1 MEIDEVAARVVRSY
15 WALLLVMTVVPLT
28 LVALLMSA
36 QVPPS
41 VAKSRLQAGGGVTD
55 AEVGDAG
62 VSIVVSKVKAFATS
76 DTLLRDVLR
85 QQGIDRSPTKVA
97 KAVEVSGLGTST
109 IVELSVKDS
118 EPDVAQ
124 ALTDAIGTAVVQ
136 EINESSQGA
145 IRQRLAEIDE
155 RVRVLQ
161 RRLGP
166 LTRGTAERDPDTD
179 TVNERDLVQAELADL
194 RSDRSDLRNQ
204 LLATSRSSV
213 VQPAVLAPTSDPT
226 VMMSVIAGLVGLVG
240 GILIAVVVEAA
251 RPTIPG
257 QRRVAR
263 RLGVPLLGHTDR
275 GPGQLADLG
284 RRVRL
289 AAKKQD
295 VDRVTLVG
303 APGPLPHELVSTVA
317 AAVYGDGVPYGDD
330 ASTVAARPVH
340 ARVDDTETSE
350 ERPAGSGGK
359 DADGDDPS
367 PSGPGSN
374 NTGSNTTGSNT
385 TGTEGAKSTSLV
397 RAAGTA
403 VMPKTPVEV
412 APVEARRPVAARPL
426 CHVHAFEDMDPNADD
441 VVGVVVAVGPVTT
454 AAGLDAV
461 RDLVAASGWPLLGVV
476 AASRKETSPQ
486 NRGFAR
492 IRSLARGRT
501 GT

>member
-85 QQGIDRSPTKVA
+85 QQGIDRSTTKVA

-118 EPDVAQ
+118 DPDVAQ
-124 ALTDAIGTAVVQ
+124 ALTDAIGAAVVQ

-155 RVRVLQ
+155 RVQELQ

-166 LTRGTAERDPDTD
+166 LTRGTAEPNPDTD
-179 TVNERDLVQAELADL
+179 AVNERDLVQAELADL

-213 VQPAVLAPTSDPT
+213 VQPAVLAPTSDPM

-240 GILIAVVVEAA
+240 GILIAVIVEAV

-263 RLGVPLLGHTDR
+263 RLAVPLLGHTDR

-295 VDRVTLVG
+295 VERVTLVG

-317 AAVYGDGVPYGDD
+317 GAVYGDDARHGDD
-330 ASTVAARPVH
+330 ANSFTARPVH

-350 ERPAGSGGK
+350 ERPAETGGK

-367 PSGPGSN
+367 LNS
-374 NTGSNTTGSNT
+374 
-385 TGTEGAKSTSLV
+385 TGTDGAKSTSLV
-397 RAAGTA
+397 RATGTA
-403 VMPKTPVEV
+403 VMPKTTAEVSPVETGL
-412 APVEARRPVAARPL
+412 PVPVRRL

-441 VVGVVVAVGPVTT
+441 VVGVVVVAGPVTT
-454 AAGLDAV
+454 AAGLDSV

-476 AASRKETSPQ
+476 AASRGSISPR
-486 NRGFAR
+486 NRGIAR
-492 IRSLARGRT
+492 IRSVVRGRT